1 VCRSQVGNVSALEA
15 GVVLMEASHMAGAAP
30 RLLSALSACH
40 ELEPAARDALRL
52 RINLVSGQL
61 GDAARDVLAIA
72 RREQVWNMHLAVNRH
87 SMCSPFSTWRQ
98 RMCFG
103 CPLPAL
109 PTKGIMVGSTDR
121 IALQS
126 QAQGRALVL
135 PIPAYMHGPQEE
147 GNYRSARGKLLTAT
161 QQLRRLGSPVPA
173 ELSAALT
180 LLHSY
185 VLVKNLIGLDDH
197 MGASR
202 MLARVAASISRSVHA
217 LQCTCKEKPMTTLC
231 QASVACTCSA
241 SNRFP
246 RHIVPILTS
255 TVIECQRSGLRAT
268 ALQYAAVLML
278 PEHRCVSAQRLK
290 HESMS
295 YERCSRGNSD
305 SDSAGEPQQ
314 HPFLHYMP
322 AHTHIPLDTGRM

>member
-1 VCRSQVGNVSALEA
+1 MPRA
-15 GVVLMEASHMAGAAP
+15 GASSTGCTAASHQPGVGPAWRRRARCAGNCPPRTGMEHAPGCESAQHVQPFQYMAPANVFW
-30 RLLSALSACH
+30 LSSPCSANQGHHGWQYRQDC
-40 ELEPAARDALRL
+40 
-52 RINLVSGQL
+52 
-61 GDAARDVLAIA
+61 IA
-72 RREQVWNMHLAVNRH
+72 K
-87 SMCSPFSTWRQ
+87 SSPGTCS
-98 RMCFG
+98 C
-103 CPLPAL
+103 
-109 PTKGIMVGSTDR
+109 V
-121 IALQS
+121 
-126 QAQGRALVL
+126 

-217 LQCTCKEKPMTTLC
+217 LQCTCKEKPMTSLC

-322 AHTHIPLDTGRM
+322 AHTHTPLDTGRM